1 MKKMMT
7 AVSAIVAG
15 ISMSVLGAD
24 AKTSGLKVNRLGRP
38 ANVVTP
44 TFSWKMESS
53 RKGAAQT
60 AYRVTVCDAA
70 GAVVWD
76 SGEVKCAMSGAVHY
90 NGPALKPA
98 SRYFWTAQVKE
109 ETGNWLEPAKSCFNM
124 ALDPGVWNAS
134 LWIAAPDA
142 PKANAEDKKLQRSAP
157 GTSCFV
163 KTVKNGKAVTAAW
176 WSVAGLGVFEA
187 YVNGS
192 PVSQKLPCGKEVR
205 DALKPGFTH
214 CRKTKYA
221 YTYDVSHLFKK
232 GAGDANVLSA
242 MVSAGWWR
250 DKIVNYM
257 GETSSFRAVLILRY
271 ADGSEERV
279 PTDLSWKAAVA
290 GPVLRAAI
298 FDGEYYD
305 ARADVSWMINGADD
319 GFKQVV
325 ANDEFKGELLP
336 VPGATVV
343 QRCDISLSPKRAYAW
358 NGIDDAAKDRFG
370 KVKIVREYAPDGE
383 IAISKGETL
392 VVDFGQNAAA
402 VPCFKASAKAGTM
415 MTIRPAEMLND
426 GNGLKNRGND
436 GPEGSVYR
444 RNLRELCENGA
455 MVQYTFAGNGD
466 ECYRPQ
472 FTFFGYR
479 YLSITASDDVKI
491 KKLSSV
497 PVTSILAENEVGS
510 LETGVADVNRLISNV
525 KWGQYSNY
533 LSVPTDCPQ
542 RNERLGWT
550 ADTQVFCEAAT
561 YNADVYAFFIKWMRD
576 MRDTQHNDG
585 SFTGVAPLA
594 QYGAERGEQLGWA
607 DAGIIV
613 PYTMWKQYG
622 DVQVVNENWES
633 MRRYVALIAKK
644 KFASPVAKSHQW
656 ADWLSY
662 EKLETCG
669 GGAYE
674 KGPDGKYHV
683 KPDALTYW
691 QYLGCC
697 YWLWDARMMAEMAKA
712 TGRSEAEKE
721 YLAMADSAKAF
732 LREKFVDKD
741 GLLIPLFRDMQTPA
755 LFALKLGLLDDKAAE
770 TTKKA
775 LIQNIKDHGDCL
787 QTGFLGTSILMDT
800 LTYKANAPEVAYTL
814 LLQHKNPS
822 WLYSVDQDATT
833 IWERWNSYRKDTGF
847 GPVGMNSFNHYA
859 YGAVLAWMYGTMA
872 GIQEDTANPGFK
884 HFILAP
890 MPDSRIGHVKASFNS
905 PYGPIVSEWT
915 LGTSDKF
922 KWTFTIPANTTATV
936 VIPGGEAKEYVAGTY
951 TVEK

>member
-1 MKKMMT
+1 MKRHT
-7 AVSAIVAG
+7 TVISIALAALSLNAFGAG
-15 ISMSVLGAD
+15 
-24 AKTSGLKVNRLGRP
+24 AKTCGLRVNRLDHP
-38 ANVVTP
+38 ANVVSP
-44 TFSWKMESS
+44 TFSWKMDSARS
-53 RKGAAQT
+53 GAAQT
-60 AYRVTVCDAA
+60 AYRITVSEAS
-70 GAVVWD
+70 GAVAWD
-76 SGEVKCAMSGAVHY
+76 SGEIKCSLSAAVPY
-90 NGPALKPA
+90 KGCALKPA
-98 SRYFWTAQVKE
+98 SRYFWTVWVKD
-109 ETGNWLEPAKSCFNM
+109 ETGTWLEPAKSCFDT
-124 ALDPGVWNAS
+124 ALDPGAWNAS

-142 PKANAEDKKLQRSAP
+142 QKASAEDKKLQRSAP

-163 KTVKNGKAVTAAW
+163 KTVRNDKTVTAAW

-187 YVNGS
+187 YVNGKPIS
-192 PVSQKLPCGKEVR
+192 RKLPCGKEIR

-214 CRKTKYA
+214 SRKTKYA
-221 YTYDVSHLFKK
+221 YTYDVTHLLKN
-232 GAGDANVLSA
+232 GADEVNVFSA

-250 DKIVNYM
+250 DQIVKYM
-257 GETSSFRAVLILRY
+257 GETSSFRAVLILRH
-271 ADGSEERV
+271 ADGTEKRV

-290 GPVLRAAI
+290 GPVMRAAI

-305 ARADVSWMINGADD
+305 ARADISWMTTGNGDN
-319 GFKQVV
+319 FKPVV
-325 ANDEFKGELLP
+325 VNDEFKGDVLP

-343 QRCDISLSPKRAYAW
+343 QRCDIRIAPKRAYAW
-358 NGIDDAAKDRFG
+358 NGIDDAAEGRFG

-383 IAISKGETL
+383 FAISKGDTL

-402 VPCFKASAKAGTM
+402 VPCFKASANAGTTL
-415 MTIRPAEMLND
+415 TICPAEMLND
-426 GNGLKNRGND
+426 GNGLKSRGND

-444 RNLRELCENGA
+444 KNLRALWKNGA
-455 MVQYTFAGNGD
+455 MVQYTFAGKGD

-479 YLSITASDDVKI
+479 YMSITATDNVTI

-576 MRDTQHNDG
+576 MRDTQHDDG
-585 SFTGVAPLA
+585 SYTGVAPQA

-622 DVQVVNENWES
+622 DVRVVNENWES
-633 MRRYVALIAKK
+633 MRRYVALIAEK
-644 KFASPVAKSHQW
+644 KFASPAATGYQW

-662 EKLETCG
+662 EKLESCG
-669 GGAYE
+669 GGAFD
-674 KGPDGKYHV
+674 KGPDGKRRP
-683 KPDALTYW
+683 KPDAVKYW

-697 YWLWDARMMAEMAKA
+697 YWLWDARMMADLAKA
-712 TGRSEAEKE
+712 TGRSDEEKE
-721 YLAMADSAKAF
+721 YIAMAETARAH
-732 LREKFVDKD
+732 LREKFVSED

-755 LFALKLGLLDDKAAE
+755 LFALKLGLLDDKAADA
-770 TTKKA
+770 TKSA
-775 LIQNIKDHGDCL
+775 LLQNIKDHGDCL

-872 GIQEDTANPGFK
+872 GIQEDVACPGFK

-890 MPDSRIGHVKASFNS
+890 IPDSRMGHVRASFNS
-905 PYGPIVSEWT
+905 PYGPIASEWT
-915 LGTSDKF
+915 LGAAGRF

-936 VIPGGEAKEYVAGTY
+936 TIPGGETKEYVAGTY